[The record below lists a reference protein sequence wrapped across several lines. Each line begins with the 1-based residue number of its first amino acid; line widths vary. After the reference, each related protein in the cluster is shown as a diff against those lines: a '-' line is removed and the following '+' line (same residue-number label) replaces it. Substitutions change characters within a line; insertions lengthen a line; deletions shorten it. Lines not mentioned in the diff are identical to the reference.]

1 MKEKNEIRR
10 HSYGLDVVRVV
21 ALLLIIMVHSFL
33 NSGYNHAS
41 VEGIKMFVLL
51 FIRNICFS
59 GVLLFMILTGYL
71 KSTKKVDKGHYK
83 SIFRILLIYL
93 IISILTLLYRKF
105 VVNETESL
113 YNLIIGIFNFTTIPY
128 GWYVEMYIG
137 LFLLIPFLN
146 ILYNNI
152 PTKKQ
157 KILLLIILFI
167 ISSLFP
173 TISHLDIANH
183 SLNIF
188 PDWWSFLYPILLYF
202 VGAFIRE
209 YQIHLN
215 KWINFCITILV
226 LFLSTFSL
234 YFYLHGNSLSTLS
247 NPEYSSFP
255 IIISIMIFLL
265 LYNVKTYSKFIFTI
279 TSFISSVSFGAYLF
293 SYCFDRIFY
302 QSIPIVFNT
311 NTYFIASFLITPL
324 IFFSS
329 IVASHLVNILI
340 SFFSK
345 LFNYFYN
352 VRKDIIKNKTPYKKV
367 LVSKSDMEL

>member
-1 MKEKNEIRR
+1 MKENNEIRR

-352 VRKDIIKNKTPYKKV
+352 VRKDIIKNKTPY
-367 LVSKSDMEL
+367 